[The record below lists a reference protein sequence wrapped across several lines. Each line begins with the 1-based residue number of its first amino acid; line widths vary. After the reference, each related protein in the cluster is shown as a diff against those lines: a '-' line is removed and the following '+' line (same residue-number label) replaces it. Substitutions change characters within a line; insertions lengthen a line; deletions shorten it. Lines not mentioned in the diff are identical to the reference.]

1 MKWCCFFLVVTL
13 SVVALLVCGGMLFPT
28 SAYAGSLPC
37 ASVFASDTLQHDS
50 LHTDTLRE
58 LEVRPDS
65 VLPVKRALEKT
76 IGRSKG
82 PRSMSLGDVIE
93 KLSPGLNDKITHPFA
108 IKQRKSERRKKKLL
122 KALEHYEST
131 KTFNE
136 LLDEAVRRQQFED
149 ERAKREA
156 EKGKR

>member
-13 SVVALLVCGGMLFPT
+13 AVVALLVCGGMFFPT

-37 ASVFASDTLQHDS
+37 APVLACDTLQHDS

-156 EKGKR
+156 EKNK

>member
-1 MKWCCFFLVVTL
+1 MKCCCSFLILALLT
-13 SVVALLVCGGMLFPT
+13 VALLAGGEMLLPT
-28 SAYAGSLPC
+28 SARAGSLPC
-37 ASVFASDTLQHDS
+37 VPTLDGDTLQRDS
-50 LHTDTLRE
+50 MRTDTLRE

-108 IKQRKSERRKKKLL
+108 IKQRKSERRRKKLL

-136 LLDEAVRRQQFED
+136 LLDEAVRRQQLED
-149 ERAKREA
+149 ERAKRET
-156 EKGKR
+156 EKDK